1 MKPRKIALPST
12 RFFFHNLFGG
22 YHGWGLIRLGLIL
35 TIGFGLSMFWG
46 AVLER
51 EALSVIA
58 ERFKSTLPLVGYLP
72 TPLFLLL
79 LTPFHWGS
87 LRLILIPIFA
97 FIFALLL
104 SARYL
109 QDIYSLSSLKPCLRY
124 LIACLFGFPY
134 PTLKI
139 GASEEGEKIL
149 DASYLPEI
157 GGPGYLEIPSGYAV
171 AVSRPKAASNI
182 FGEGMHFLERG
193 EKVEEFADLNDQ
205 TDRIEAMSAFS
216 YEGVAIQI
224 SDIHYGYRLKQL
236 PPLEASRVY
245 RQAQKP
251 SYFSTQ
257 ALRNLMQSRFVTEQ
271 GLMDWR
277 TMVKGSI
284 RSTISDFIYRHT
296 VTDLLRPPTDYN
308 PYADLKRTF
317 QSRPFRERLRQV
329 GTELLW
335 INLGLFDLE
344 KPAFKQ
350 ELLKSWY
357 PQDTF
362 RATTVSSQPDTLLP
376 QSDQTE
382 SAQAALIED
391 LLTAMAKS
399 PPESMVENLRAVL
412 SAHSSPPSTAD

>member
-1 MKPRKIALPST
+1 MKPKKIAFLST
-12 RFFFHNLFGG
+12 CLFFHNLFSG
-22 YHGWGLIRLGLIL
+22 YHGWGLIRLGLIMTTGL
-35 TIGFGLSMFWG
+35 ALSMIWG

-51 EALSVIA
+51 EALAVLA
-58 ERFKSTLPLVGYLP
+58 ERFKSALPVLDLLP

-87 LRLILIPIFA
+87 LRLFLIPIFT
-97 FIFALLL
+97 FMFALLL
-104 SARYL
+104 GARYL
-109 QDIYSLSSLKPCLRY
+109 QDIYNLSSLKPCLRY

-157 GGPGYLEIPSGYAV
+157 GGPGYLDIPSGYAV
-171 AVSRPKAASNI
+171 AVSRPQVTSNI
-182 FGEGMHFLERG
+182 YGEGMHFLERG

-224 SDIHYGYRLKQL
+224 SDIHYGFRLKQS
-236 PPLEASRVY
+236 PPFEASRVS
-245 RQAQKP
+245 REAQKP

-257 ALRNLMQSRFVTEQ
+257 ALRNLMQSRVVTEQ
-271 GLMDWR
+271 GLTDWR
-277 TMVKGSI
+277 TMVKGMI

-296 VTDLLRPPTDYN
+296 VTELLKPPTDYN

-317 QSRPFRERLRQV
+317 QSRPIRERLRQM

-357 PQDTF
+357 PQDSL
-362 RATTVSSQPDTLLP
+362 RAPTVSSQPDAFLP
-376 QSDQTE
+376 QSAPADR
-382 SAQAALIED
+382 AQATLIED
-391 LLTAMAKS
+391 LLTALAKS
-399 PPESMVENLRAVL
+399 PPENLLENLRTVL
-412 SAHSSPPSTAD
+412 SAHSSPSATAD

>member
-1 MKPRKIALPST
+1 MKPKKSAFLST
-12 RFFFHNLFGG
+12 RLFFHNLFGG
-22 YHGWGLIRLGLIL
+22 YHGWGLIRLGLIM

-51 EALSVIA
+51 EALSVMA
-58 ERFKSTLPLVGYLP
+58 ERFKSALPVLDLLP

-87 LRLILIPIFA
+87 LRLFLIPIFT

-104 SARYL
+104 GARYL
-109 QDIYSLSSLKPCLRY
+109 QDIYNLSSLKPSLRY

-139 GASEEGEKIL
+139 GVSEEGEKIL

-157 GGPGYLEIPSGYAV
+157 GGPGYLDIPSGYAV
-171 AVSRPKAASNI
+171 AVSRPKATSNI

-224 SDIHYGYRLKQL
+224 SEIHYGYRLKQS

-245 RQAQKP
+245 REAQKP
-251 SYFSTQ
+251 AYLSTQ
-257 ALRNLMQSRFVTEQ
+257 ALRNLMQSRVVTEQ
-271 GLMDWR
+271 GLTDWR
-277 TMVKGSI
+277 TMVKGMI

-296 VTDLLRPPTDYN
+296 VTELLKPPTDYN

-317 QSRPFRERLRQV
+317 QSRPIRERLRQM

-350 ELLKSWY
+350 ELLKNWY
-357 PQDTF
+357 PLEST
-362 RATTVSSQPDTLLP
+362 RATSISAQPDPILP
-376 QSDQTE
+376 QSAQAN
-382 SAQAALIED
+382 SAQAALIAD
-391 LLTAMAKS
+391 LLTAIAKS
-399 PPESMVENLRAVL
+399 PSENLLENLRAIL
-412 SAHSSPPSTAD
+412 SAHASPSATAD

>member
-1 MKPRKIALPST
+1 MKPKKSAFLST
-12 RFFFHNLFGG
+12 RLFFHNLFGG
-22 YHGWGLIRLGLIL
+22 YHGWGLIRLGLIMI
-35 TIGFGLSMFWG
+35 IGFGLSMFWG

-51 EALSVIA
+51 EALSVMA
-58 ERFKSTLPLVGYLP
+58 ERFKSALPVLDLLP
-72 TPLFLLL
+72 TPLILFL

-87 LRLILIPIFA
+87 LRLFLIPIFT

-104 SARYL
+104 GARYL
-109 QDIYSLSSLKPCLRY
+109 QDIYNLSSLKPSLRY

-139 GASEEGEKIL
+139 GVSEEGDKIL
-149 DASYLPEI
+149 EASYLPEI
-157 GGPGYLEIPSGYAV
+157 GGPGYLDVPAGYAV
-171 AVSRPKAASNI
+171 AISRPKATSNI

-205 TDRIEAMSAFS
+205 TDRIETMSAFS

-224 SDIHYGYRLKQL
+224 SDIRYGYRLKQS
-236 PPLEASRVY
+236 PPPEASRVY
-245 RQAQKP
+245 REAQKP
-251 SYFSTQ
+251 AYFSMQ
-257 ALRNLMQSRFVTEQ
+257 ALRNLMQSRVVTEQ
-271 GLMDWR
+271 GLTDWR
-277 TMVKGSI
+277 TMVKGMI

-296 VTDLLRPPTDYN
+296 VTELLQPPTDYN

-317 QSRPFRERLRQV
+317 QSRPIRERLRQM

-350 ELLKSWY
+350 ELLKNWY
-357 PQDTF
+357 PLDSTG
-362 RATTVSSQPDTLLP
+362 ATTVSSQPDPILP
-376 QSDQTE
+376 QSAQAN

-399 PPESMVENLRAVL
+399 PPENLIENLRAIL
-412 SAHSSPPSTAD
+412 SAHASPSATAD

>member
-1 MKPRKIALPST
+1 MKPKKSAFLST
-12 RFFFHNLFGG
+12 RLFFHNLFGG
-22 YHGWGLIRLGLIL
+22 YHGWGLIRLGLIM

-51 EALSVIA
+51 EALSVMA
-58 ERFKSTLPLVGYLP
+58 ERFKSALPVLDLLP

-87 LRLILIPIFA
+87 LRLFLIPIFT

-104 SARYL
+104 GARYL
-109 QDIYSLSSLKPCLRY
+109 QDIYNLSSLKPSLRY

-139 GASEEGEKIL
+139 GVSEEGEKNL

-157 GGPGYLEIPSGYAV
+157 GGPGYLDIPSGYAV
-171 AVSRPKAASNI
+171 AVSRPKATSNI

-224 SDIHYGYRLKQL
+224 SEIHYGYRLKQS

-245 RQAQKP
+245 REVQKP
-251 SYFSTQ
+251 AYLSTQ
-257 ALRNLMQSRFVTEQ
+257 ALRNLMQSRVVTEQ
-271 GLMDWR
+271 GLTDWR
-277 TMVKGSI
+277 TMVKGMI

-296 VTDLLRPPTDYN
+296 VTELLKPPTDYN

-317 QSRPFRERLRQV
+317 QSRPIRERLRQM

-350 ELLKSWY
+350 ELLKNWY
-357 PQDTF
+357 PLEST
-362 RATTVSSQPDTLLP
+362 RATSISAQPDPILP
-376 QSDQTE
+376 QSAQAN
-382 SAQAALIED
+382 SAQAALIAD
-391 LLTAMAKS
+391 LLTSIAKS
-399 PPESMVENLRAVL
+399 PPENLLENLRAIL
-412 SAHSSPPSTAD
+412 SAHASPSATAD